1 MADDGLEGFI
11 PAPLT
16 LTTTGTG
23 TGTGTI
29 TAIVTP
35 RSNQGEGGGGGQGMG
50 DDSDN
55 GVGVTIIAID
65 PTGLPF
71 EEIALSLQQAV
82 AECLDAEDAERENE
96 NSATDDH
103 NSDMNNSNYM
113 WVHVSMC
120 VRVYVHECKHV
131 YVWSYFSHYE
141 TIKSDD
147 IVSII
152 T

>member
-16 LTTTGTG
+16 PTTTTTPSAH

-35 RSNQGEGGGGGQGMG
+35 RSNQGEGGGGGGGQGMG

-113 WVHVSMC
+113 
-120 VRVYVHECKHV
+120 
-131 YVWSYFSHYE
+131 
-141 TIKSDD
+141 
-147 IVSII
+147 
-152 T
+152 